1 MQNDFFLVI
10 NGNVKD
16 VRLKLNSQI
25 STTLAKEPCYQRA
38 IQLLLN
44 EDFVNKNRNLIM
56 KQVTPLPSTI
66 CV

>member
-25 STTLAKEPCYQRA
+25 STTLGERT
-38 IQLLLN
+38 LL
-44 EDFVNKNRNLIM
+44 
-56 KQVTPLPSTI
+56 STSDSI
-66 CV
+66 IIK